1 MESSYTAKE
10 RNSLILRRSVWKLRL
25 KQIVLLAPTKGFPLC
40 PSISESTLP
49 MVSPN
54 AEGPTLLEGSAV
66 HCEVKTKKCCPFL
79 FSVEAYVE
87 GL

>member
-1 MESSYTAKE
+1 MANSYTAKE
-10 RNSLILRRSVWKLRL
+10 RNSPILRRSVWRLRL

-54 AEGPTLLEGSAV
+54 AEGPTLLEGSAL
-66 HCEVKTKKCCPFL
+66 HCELKTKYCHPFP
-79 FSVEAYVE
+79 FSVAYVE